1 MSSSKVMEEE
11 RGDAMESDEQLVRNI
26 VKGNHQLFK
35 ELIVRYQ
42 SKVFAVALKVSNNQK
57 DAEDISQEV
66 FLQLYRSLENF
77 NGESSLATWIYR
89 ITMNKA
95 IDFKRKQVK
104 QQENE
109 TSELLS
115 TLQEDN
121 LLSPEE
127 ALIKTIDKELIH
139 SYLIELPQAYS
150 DVLKLYYFEELTYGE
165 IALKLN
171 VAVKTV
177 ESRLYRA
184 KRLIKDKHKGGII

>member
-1 MSSSKVMEEE
+1 
-11 RGDAMESDEQLVRNI
+11 MESDEQLVKDI
-26 VKGNHQLFK
+26 VSGDQQKFK
-35 ELIVRYQ
+35 ELILRYQ
-42 SKVFAVALKVSNNQK
+42 SRVYAVALKVSNNQK

-77 NGESSLATWIYR
+77 NMESSFSTWIYR

-104 QQENE
+104 
-109 TSELLS
+109 
-115 TLQEDN
+115 LQEQESGEMILALPEQN
-121 LLSPEE
+121 ILSPEE
-127 ALIKTIDKELIH
+127 ALLKNIDKELIH
-139 SYLIELPQAYS
+139 TYLIELPPAYS

-165 IALKLN
+165 IALKLD

>member
-1 MSSSKVMEEE
+1 LSSSKVMEEE

>member
-1 MSSSKVMEEE
+1 
-11 RGDAMESDEQLVRNI
+11 MESDEQLVKNI
-26 VKGNHQLFK
+26 LNGNKQQFK
-35 ELIVRYQ
+35 ELILRYQ
-42 SKVFAVALKVSNNQK
+42 SKVFAVALKVSTNQK

-77 NGESSLATWIYR
+77 SGESTFATWIYR

-95 IDFKRKQVK
+95 IDFKRKQVR
-104 QQENE
+104 
-109 TSELLS
+109 
-115 TLQEDN
+115 LQEHETGELN
-121 LLSPEE
+121 ATIPGKNILSPEE
-127 ALIKTIDKELIH
+127 ALLKNIDKELIH
-139 SYLIELPQAYS
+139 SYLIELPPAYS

-184 KRLIKDKHKGGII
+184 KRLLKDKHKGGII

>member
-1 MSSSKVMEEE
+1 
-11 RGDAMESDEQLVRNI
+11 MESDEQLVRKI

-115 TLQEDN
+115 TLPEEN
-121 LLSPEE
+121 LLTPEE
-127 ALIKTIDKELIH
+127 ALLKTVDKELIH

>member
-115 TLQEDN
+115 TLQEEN

>member
-1 MSSSKVMEEE
+1 
-11 RGDAMESDEQLVRNI
+11 MESDEQLVRNI

-42 SKVFAVALKVSNNQK
+42 AKVYAVALKVSNNQK

-115 TLQEDN
+115 TLPEEN